1 MSSFRLISTAP
12 LYSSDSAHL
21 DQQSGRRDGLPS
33 KITPWKP
40 WSKAR
45 IHLTKSNRTTQG
57 LFCQKVAVRA
67 KFLKKLLPNSR
78 ERREKEEGS
87 QRTFGEA
94 RFDLR
99 SISTAMTGGIILL
112 RFAMN

>member
-1 MSSFRLISTAP
+1 MSSFRHISIAA

-33 KITPWKP
+33 KITPWKS
-40 WSKAR
+40 WSKPR
-45 IHLTKSNRTTQG
+45 IHLTKSNPAIPG

-67 KFLKKLLPNSR
+67 KSLKKLLPSSR

-87 QRTFGEA
+87 QRTCGEA

-99 SISTAMTGGIILL
+99 SLSTVMTGGIILL